1 MRRFAYLCA
10 TNDVV
15 MDTKT
20 TYPSIFQQNAVKL
33 RKERRMTQEDVARE
47 IGVSRISYSKLE
59 RGETRLLNEGVEK
72 LARLFDI
79 PEDELLFGARK
90 EEDAGAGVL
99 EEGEVPYG
107 SAALQ
112 RQLASMEREIS
123 LLKDVI
129 KTLQDTI
136 ESQREMIA
144 LLKEKKA
151 AE

>member
-1 MRRFAYLCA
+1 
-10 TNDVV
+10 
-15 MDTKT
+15 
-20 TYPSIFQQNAVKL
+20 
-33 RKERRMTQEDVARE
+33 MTQEDVARE
-47 IGVSRISYSKLE
+47 IGISRISYSKLE
-59 RGETRLLNEGVEK
+59 RGETRILNEGVEK
-72 LARLFDI
+72 LARLFDV

-90 EEDAGAGVL
+90 GTDAPVTGF
-99 EEGEVPYG
+99 EEGEAPYG

-129 KTLQDTI
+129 STLQDTI

-151 AE
+151 AEAGI